1 MLLIF
6 DVAITPDAL
15 NLDQLP
21 ENILKQP
28 KQAEHR
34 FNAIKIKL
42 IQTRDDDSVV
52 YAEAGADFID
62 LVFSLLS
69 TPLGSVIKAYGQW
82 SPNGCID
89 NLYRSIAGRG
99 CIKEECQDLLLS
111 PKWAPHF
118 GCSINVLQVKELY
131 ARMLQV
137 KCYTCLR
144 AFRHTCHCKLPGH
157 SIIRLNETNPKASG
171 SYIKGGPRNFI
182 VTNSLRILHFSL
194 ANTLQLLRE
203 AKIPK
208 EKLVEKEI
216 SLDETQVLAV

>member
-28 KQAEHR
+28 KHR

-62 LVFSLLS
+62 LVFSLLT
-69 TPLGSVIKAYGQW
+69 TPLGSIIKAYGQW

-89 NLYRSIAGRG
+89 NLYRSIAGTG
-99 CIKEECQDLLLS
+99 YIKQECQDLLLS

-118 GCSINVLQVKELY
+118 GCSINVLQVKELD
-131 ARMLQV
+131 ARML
-137 KCYTCLR
+137 
-144 AFRHTCHCKLPGH
+144 H
-157 SIIRLNETNPKASG
+157 
-171 SYIKGGPRNFI
+171 
-182 VTNSLRILHFSL
+182 VTNVEY
-194 ANTLQLLRE
+194 LL
-203 AKIPK
+203 
-208 EKLVEKEI
+208 
-216 SLDETQVLAV
+216 LAVMSELSTVRCDRVFGLWLQVHGRRVLTESCRGGAVADGPCDGRR

>member
-28 KQAEHR
+28 KHR

-62 LVFSLLS
+62 LVFSLLT
-69 TPLGSVIKAYGQW
+69 TPLGSIIKAYGQW

-89 NLYRSIAGRG
+89 NLYRSIAGTG
-99 CIKEECQDLLLS
+99 YIKQECQDLLLS

-118 GCSINVLQVKELY
+118 GCSINVLQVKELD
-131 ARMLQV
+131 ARMLHV
-137 KCYTCLR
+137 
-144 AFRHTCHCKLPGH
+144 
-157 SIIRLNETNPKASG
+157 
-171 SYIKGGPRNFI
+171 RN
-182 VTNSLRILHFSL
+182 VEY
-194 ANTLQLLRE
+194 LL
-203 AKIPK
+203 
-208 EKLVEKEI
+208 
-216 SLDETQVLAV
+216 LAVMSELSTVRCDRVLGLWL

>member
-42 IQTRDDDSVV
+42 IQTKDNDSVL

-69 TPLGSVIKAYGQW
+69 TPLGSVIKAYAW
-82 SPNGCID
+82 SVV
-89 NLYRSIAGRG
+89 
-99 CIKEECQDLLLS
+99 
-111 PKWAPHF
+111 PKWM
-118 GCSINVLQVKELY
+118 Y
-131 ARMLQV
+131 
-137 KCYTCLR
+137 
-144 AFRHTCHCKLPGH
+144 
-157 SIIRLNETNPKASG
+157 
-171 SYIKGGPRNFI
+171 
-182 VTNSLRILHFSL
+182 
-194 ANTLQLLRE
+194 
-203 AKIPK
+203 
-208 EKLVEKEI
+208 
-216 SLDETQVLAV
+216 

>member
-21 ENILKQP
+21 ENNLKQP

-42 IQTRDDDSVV
+42 IQTKDNDSVL

-118 GCSINVLQVKELY
+118 GCSINVLPVKELD

-182 VTNSLRILHFSL
+182 VTNSLRIFISPWP
-194 ANTLQLLRE
+194 TLSNSCVKPRFQR
-203 AKIPK
+203 KSSWRK
-208 EKLVEKEI
+208 KSV
-216 SLDETQVLAV
+216 